1 MTQSFWQTIDASWS
15 HSQGAAA
22 FVHGAVTFEQE
33 PDGWVRPLRFYPQQ
47 LRALSSCMAWHPGLY
62 HAMGLT
68 CAGITVE
75 CLTDAQRVALELQ
88 VDPEPQ
94 GTTAQIRL
102 ADGGPSSLSH
112 DGISVTAD
120 GLHLPPQ
127 MPGNEPVELV
137 VEVEDSQRDP
147 VLPGMEEP
155 RQVTF
160 WLPMLRGCK
169 IKNLS
174 CDGTYLSPVA
184 PKPLLLVLGDSISQG
199 FLVDDPACAWPSI
212 VAQERSLDLVNQG
225 VGGQVF
231 QPSSLEGL
239 QQLPT
244 PAYVWVGLG
253 ANYRFERWNPA
264 VVKREI
270 ASYFHRIAQLWP
282 ETPIVVASPTPH
294 DEEAYPTAKGAAY
307 DLIPGFIQEACG
319 RYPNMRFQ
327 DGSVLLENRDRYFAD
342 ADHPSRRGGR
352 LMGLR
357 CGRVLDGEPPID
369 TVAAREARR
378 HAKIREAL
386 QEKAGQGRGCSA
398 PPEEVDSIDTTGME
412 PLDFA
417 ALAPAAPVR
426 HLDPIAPAPVLS
438 DAAAQA
444 SGPSQ
449 PAASPAPVTAPEL
462 EVPAA
467 EKPVPSHPAASP
479 EPETPVT
486 HTSEPSQPAAAQK
499 AGFSRLTPAERQAA
513 VRQGRDLEAR
523 FNQLASQL
531 PADDEEGRAAGKA
544 YLATTHGL
552 YHHEPLSWAFTPK
565 IYSEA
570 GWEVLREAAE
580 TMGSIMT
587 KVTRAYRDSQEVR
600 DFFALPA
607 QVDELCR
614 IDPGYECE
622 IPLARV
628 DIFLNEDT
636 GAYWFC
642 ELNTDGSAGMTATDQ
657 VTAAIQKSETFKE
670 LSKEAPLRAPESV
683 RALCAREILDCYASW
698 EKAGQEPYPAE
709 KPTLAIVDYTE
720 SLSVDEAQDFC
731 EIFSELGVSARI
743 ADLRSLALDEVGGH
757 WRLKD
762 DQGPID
768 LVWRR
773 AVLSEMMEKPCDGAD
788 ALALAA
794 EEGLACVVGGFRTW
808 PCATKTVFAY
818 LHSPLASKVLDASE
832 LAFVQGHVPYTQIL
846 AKDCDLSTFA
856 DKDAWILK
864 PAEGYNGQGVVA
876 GLDVSEVAWK
886 DALRDGAASG
896 AVIQAY
902 APQYEGEVIVG
913 SVAAGDGTQASG
925 RIKAHFME
933 GLYLFGGR
941 FAGVFTRCGASATI
955 SEAAGRLNMGAFI
968 ASDSLKSLDTP
979 QNEQ

>member
-1 MTQSFWQTIDASWS
+1 
-15 HSQGAAA
+15 
-22 FVHGAVTFEQE
+22 
-33 PDGWVRPLRFYPQQ
+33 
-47 LRALSSCMAWHPGLY
+47 
-62 HAMGLT
+62 
-68 CAGITVE
+68 
-75 CLTDAQRVALELQ
+75 
-88 VDPEPQ
+88 
-94 GTTAQIRL
+94 
-102 ADGGPSSLSH
+102 
-112 DGISVTAD
+112 
-120 GLHLPPQ
+120 
-127 MPGNEPVELV
+127 
-137 VEVEDSQRDP
+137 
-147 VLPGMEEP
+147 
-155 RQVTF
+155 
-160 WLPMLRGCK
+160 
-169 IKNLS
+169 
-174 CDGTYLSPVA
+174 
-184 PKPLLLVLGDSISQG
+184 
-199 FLVDDPACAWPSI
+199 
-212 VAQERSLDLVNQG
+212 
-225 VGGQVF
+225 
-231 QPSSLEGL
+231 
-239 QQLPT
+239 
-244 PAYVWVGLG
+244 
-253 ANYRFERWNPA
+253 
-264 VVKREI
+264 
-270 ASYFHRIAQLWP
+270 
-282 ETPIVVASPTPH
+282 
-294 DEEAYPTAKGAAY
+294 
-307 DLIPGFIQEACG
+307 
-319 RYPNMRFQ
+319 MRFQ

-342 ADHPSRRGGR
+342 ADHPSCRGGR

-386 QEKAGQGRGCSA
+386 QEKASQERGCQT
-398 PPEEVDSIDTTGME
+398 PPEEADPIDTTGME

-417 ALAPAAPVR
+417 ALAPAAPSQ
-426 HLDPIAPAPVLS
+426 HLDPIAPAPVLRN
-438 DAAAQA
+438 AAAQISEPPQA
-444 SGPSQ
+444 ATFPEPATTPEPEA
-449 PAASPAPVTAPEL
+449 PAAK
-462 EVPAA
+462 
-467 EKPVPSHPAASP
+467 KPVPS
-479 EPETPVT
+479 
-486 HTSEPSQPAAAQK
+486 QP
-499 AGFSRLTPAERQAA
+499 
-513 VRQGRDLEAR
+513 
-523 FNQLASQL
+523 
-531 PADDEEGRAAGKA
+531 AAGKA

-587 KVTRAYRDSQEVR
+587 KVTRAYQGSQEVR

-670 LSKEAPLRAPESV
+670 LAAQTPLRAPESV
-683 RALCAREILDCYASW
+683 RMKCAREILDCYASW

-709 KPTLAIVDYTE
+709 KPAIAIVDYTE
-720 SLSVDEAQDFC
+720 SLSMDEAQDFC
-731 EIFSELGVSARI
+731 ELFSELGVSARI
-743 ADLRSLALDEVGGH
+743 ADLRSLALDEVDGH

-773 AVLSEMMEKPCDGAD
+773 VVLSEMMEKPCDGSD

-846 AKDCDLSTFA
+846 AKGCDLSTFA

-864 PAEGYNGQGVVA
+864 PAEGYNGQGVIA

-913 SVAAGDGTQASG
+913 SVASGDGTQASG

-968 ASDSLKSLDTP
+968 ASDSLKTQGNP
-979 QNEQ
+979 AK

>member
-1 MTQSFWQTIDASWS
+1 MTQSFWQTIDTLWP

-22 FVHGAVTFEQE
+22 FVHGAVAFEQE
-33 PDGWVRPLRFYPQQ
+33 PDGWMRPLRFYPQQ

-68 CAGITVE
+68 CAGITIE
-75 CLTDAQRVALELQ
+75 CLTDAKRVALELQ
-88 VDPEPQ
+88 VDPEPH
-94 GTTAQIRL
+94 GTTAQIAL
-102 ADGGPSSLSH
+102 ADGGPSALPH
-112 DGISVTAD
+112 DGISATAD

-127 MPGNEPVELV
+127 MPGLEPVELV

-155 RQVTF
+155 KQVTF

-174 CDGTYLSPVA
+174 CDGTYLSPVE

-212 VAQERSLDLVNQG
+212 VARQRSLDLVNQG

-231 QPSSLEGL
+231 QPSALEGL

-270 ASYFHRIAQLWP
+270 ASYFHRIANLWP
-282 ETPIVVASPTPH
+282 DTPVVVASPTPH

-307 DLIPGFIQEACG
+307 DLIPGFIQEACE
-319 RYPNMRFQ
+319 RYPTMRFQ

-342 ADHPSRRGGR
+342 ADHPSCRGGR

-386 QEKAGQGRGCSA
+386 QEKASQERGCQT
-398 PPEEVDSIDTTGME
+398 PPEEADPIDTTGME

-417 ALAPAAPVR
+417 ALAPAAPSQ
-426 HLDPIAPAPVLS
+426 HLDPIAPAPVLRN
-438 DAAAQA
+438 AAAQI
-444 SGPSQ
+444 SEPPQ
-449 PAASPAPVTAPEL
+449 AATFPEPVT
-462 EVPAA
+462 V
-467 EKPVPSHPAASP
+467 P
-479 EPETPVT
+479 EPEAPAAKKPV
-486 HTSEPSQPAAAQK
+486 PSQPAAAPEPEVPAAQTPEPSQLAAAQK
-499 AGFSRLTPAERQAA
+499 AGASRLAPAERQAA
-513 VRQGRDLEAR
+513 VRQGRDLERR
-523 FNQLASQL
+523 FNRLASSL

-587 KVTRAYRDSQEVR
+587 KVTRAYQGSQEVR

-670 LSKEAPLRAPESV
+670 LAAQTPLRAPESV
-683 RALCAREILDCYASW
+683 RMECAREILDCYASW

-709 KPTLAIVDYTE
+709 KPAIAIVDYTE
-720 SLSVDEAQDFC
+720 SLSMDEAQDFC
-731 EIFSELGVSARI
+731 ELFSELGVSARI
-743 ADLRSLALDEVGGH
+743 ADLRSLALDEVDGH

-773 AVLSEMMEKPCDGAD
+773 VVLSEMMEKPCDGSD

-846 AKDCDLSTFA
+846 AKGCDLSTFA

-864 PAEGYNGQGVVA
+864 PAEGYNGQGVIA
-876 GLDVSEVAWK
+876 GLDVSDVAWK
-886 DALRDGAASG
+886 DALRDGAAAG

-913 SVAAGDGTQASG
+913 SVASGDGIQASG

-968 ASDSLKSLDTP
+968 ASDSLKTQGNP
-979 QNEQ
+979 AK